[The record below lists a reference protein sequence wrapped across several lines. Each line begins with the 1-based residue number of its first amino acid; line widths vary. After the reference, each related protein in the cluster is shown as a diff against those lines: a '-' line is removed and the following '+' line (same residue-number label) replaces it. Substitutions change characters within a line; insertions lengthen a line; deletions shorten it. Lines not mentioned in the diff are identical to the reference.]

1 MSLILLNPFLLIIP
15 TTALSIFSF
24 GVCLYVA
31 HTLGKRLKRESLLA
45 EIIGTYCEI
54 REFNYRCKNFLR
66 KLRLSPYYQLLG
78 TLPSDLQKIDFD
90 TNQVFLEAFSSSDFN
105 TLLQTRSALSAI
117 SSRILQIMTC
127 IEIRLRKVKYP

>member
-1 MSLILLNPFLLIIP
+1 MSFIFLNPILLIIP
-15 TTALSIFSF
+15 GIILSIFSF

-31 HTLGKRLKRESLLA
+31 YTLGKRLKRESLLA
-45 EIIGTYCEI
+45 EIISTYCEI
-54 REFNYRCKNFLR
+54 REFNSRCKNCLQR
-66 KLRLSPYYQLLG
+66 LRLSPYYQLLG
-78 TLPSDLQKIDFD
+78 TLPSDLQKVYFD

-105 TLLQTRSALSAI
+105 TLLQTKAALSAI